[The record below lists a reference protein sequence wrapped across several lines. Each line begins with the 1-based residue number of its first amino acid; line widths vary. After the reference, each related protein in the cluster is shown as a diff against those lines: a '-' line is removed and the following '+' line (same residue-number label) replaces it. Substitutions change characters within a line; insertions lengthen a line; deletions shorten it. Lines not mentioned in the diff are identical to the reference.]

1 MAYVAGFHGGM
12 DDSTVFAP
20 NLAALSVARE
30 YIRLMPGG
38 MGKLSAILDL
48 LGAGS
53 ATNIEHF
60 WYTKTMVNPEITSTV
75 ADAAGVTTM
84 TFASTAPLLP
94 GMMLQNQRT
103 FEQILISTIVSATQA
118 TVRRATGTTAA
129 AAANINDVWTGIG
142 TAFEEGS
149 NRPNAAAISPVRV
162 ANFTQIFRN
171 AWAVTDTLRQMQAI
185 AGEGIVAENK
195 RDCVE
200 FHMRDQ
206 EAAIIFGEAIAP
218 SAGVT
223 LNGRPLHKMNGIINA
238 VRAATGNANVFTAG
252 ATTNYTQ
259 LEAFLDP
266 CFNSQT
272 DPRVGNERLL
282 LAGGQAVRVLNAIA
296 RLNSQY
302 QITNDDGPTEA
313 NFGLSF
319 KTFTM
324 PRGTFKLME
333 HPMLNFH
340 TAWSKMAIAV
350 DLSSWKKMYLGDRR
364 AKAEEYGA
372 ADKSGSIGNDS
383 SGGSLTSEF
392 TLEYKNAATSV
403 VIYNLTA
410 GATG

>member
-1 MAYVAGFHGGM
+1 MAYVAGFHGGV

-20 NLAALSVARE
+20 NLAALSVAKE
-30 YIRLMPGG
+30 YVRLMPGG
-38 MGKLSAILDL
+38 MGKISAILDL
-48 LGAGS
+48 MGAGD
-53 ATNIEHF
+53 AKNIEHF
-60 WYTKTMVNPEITSTV
+60 WYTKTMVNPE
-75 ADAAGVTTM
+75 VTT
-84 TFASTAPLLP
+84 TATALVGDATITVGSTASILP
-94 GMMLQNQRT
+94 GMMLQNLRT
-103 FEQILISTIVSATQA
+103 YEQVLVLTVPTATTFTA
-118 TVRRATGTTAA
+118 LRATGTTAA
-129 AAANINDVWTGIG
+129 AAVNSGDVFAGVG

-149 NRPNAAAISPVRV
+149 SRPGAAAISPVRV
-162 ANFTQIFRN
+162 ANYTQIFRN
-171 AWAVTDTLRQMQAI
+171 SWALTDTLRAIQTI
-185 AGEGIVAENK
+185 AGEGNVAENK

-218 SAGVT
+218 SAGVV
-223 LNGRPLHKMNGIINA
+223 LNGRPLHKMDGIVNT
-238 VRAATGNANVFTAG
+238 VRLKAAGNVFTAG

-259 LEAFLDP
+259 LEGFLDP
-266 CFNSQT
+266 CFNTQT

-282 LAGGQAVRVLNAIA
+282 VVGGQALRVLNAIA

-333 HPMLNFH
+333 HPIMNFH

-350 DLSSWKKMYLGDRR
+350 DLGSWRKMYLGNRR
-364 AKAEEYGA
+364 AMAEEYGA
-372 ADKSGSIGNDS
+372 NDKSGARGNDQM
-383 SGGSLTSEF
+383 GGSLTSEF
-392 TLEYKNAATSV
+392 TLEYKNPATSV

-410 GATG
+410 GAAG

>member
-1 MAYVAGFHGGM
+1 MAYVAGFHGGL

-20 NLAALSVARE
+20 NLAALSVAKE

-38 MGKLSAILDL
+38 MGKISAILDL
-48 LGAGS
+48 LGAGD
-53 ATNIEHF
+53 AKNIEHF
-60 WYTKTMVNPEITSTV
+60 WYTKTMVNPE
-75 ADAAGVTTM
+75 VTT
-84 TFASTAPLLP
+84 TATALVGDATITVGSTASILP
-94 GMMLQNQRT
+94 GMMLQNLRT
-103 FEQILISTIVSATQA
+103 YEQVLVLTVPTATTFTA
-118 TVRRATGTTAA
+118 RRNTGTTAA
-129 AAANINDVWTGIG
+129 AAVNIGDVFAGVG

-149 NRPNAAAISPVRV
+149 SRPGPAGISPVRV
-162 ANFTQIFRN
+162 ANYTQIFRN
-171 AWAVTDTLRQMQAI
+171 SWALTDTLRAIQTI
-185 AGEGIVAENK
+185 AGEGNVAENK

-218 SAGVT
+218 SQNIT
-223 LNGRPLHKMNGIINA
+223 LNGRPLHKMDGIVNS
-238 VRAATGNANVFTAG
+238 VRLRAPGNVFTAG

-259 LEAFLDP
+259 LEGFLDP
-266 CFNSQT
+266 CFNTQT
-272 DPRVGNERLL
+272 DPRVGNERMLVV
-282 LAGGQAVRVLNAIA
+282 GGQALRVLNAIA
-296 RLNSQY
+296 RLNGQY

-333 HPMLNFH
+333 HPIMNFH

-350 DLSSWKKMYLGDRR
+350 DLGSWRKMYLGDRR

-372 ADKSGSIGNDS
+372 ADKSGSIGNDQL
-383 SGGSLTSEF
+383 GGSITSEF

-410 GATG
+410 GAAG